1 MEFPWEPMNEA
12 PGATAKNEGFSAP
25 SEVEEVKDK
34 AAINGLNK
42 AQQIMLEMALADV
55 AHNRLIDH
63 TVVESLDQAWLEG
76 QDEEYKLD

>member
-1 MEFPWEPMNEA
+1 MEFPLEPMNEA
-12 PGATAKNEGFSAP
+12 SGATAKNKGSSAP
-25 SEVEEVKDK
+25 SEVEVVKDI